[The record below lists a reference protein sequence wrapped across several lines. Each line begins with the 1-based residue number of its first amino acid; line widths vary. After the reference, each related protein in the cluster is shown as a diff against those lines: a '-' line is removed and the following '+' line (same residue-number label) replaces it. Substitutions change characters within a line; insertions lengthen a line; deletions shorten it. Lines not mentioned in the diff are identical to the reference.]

1 MNTPLVQQ
9 RSVVELIDR
18 SIQLYRRRLDEIV
31 DRFRNTVIVRA
42 LELNRGNIVHT
53 SNVLGIDTMELK
65 RWMDKYGIT

>member
-1 MNTPLVQQ
+1 VNTPLVQQ